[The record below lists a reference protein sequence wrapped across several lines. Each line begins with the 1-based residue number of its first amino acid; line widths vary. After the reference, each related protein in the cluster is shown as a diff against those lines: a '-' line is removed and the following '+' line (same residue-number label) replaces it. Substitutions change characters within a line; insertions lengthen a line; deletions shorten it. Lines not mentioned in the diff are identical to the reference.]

1 MPDILRESVPEKEGI
16 KVWELFQSL
25 FEKAVWFL
33 KLYVIEYRYLVAFLA
48 CFVFLYILFM
58 HWLNIRFFRI
68 LREPVA
74 IICLVVEI
82 VAIAYFTIFFR
93 EQGESHTYELE
104 LFWSYKKWIIEGS
117 VAFGLE
123 ILNNIVLFFPFG
135 FILTD
140 ALRRC
145 PFWAVLLS
153 SLAVSG
159 CIEMSQLVFRLGL
172 FEFDDIFN
180 NVLGA
185 VAGWCVFHILRSFK
199 RRRRPESS
207 SVYSG

>member
-1 MPDILRESVPEKEGI
+1 M
-16 KVWELFQSL
+16 FQSL

-104 LFWSYKKWIIEGS
+104 LFWSYKKWILEGS

>member
-104 LFWSYKKWIIEGS
+104 LFWSYKKWILEGS

-199 RRRRPESS
+199 RRRRQESS

>member
-58 HWLNIRFFRI
+58 HWLNIRLFRI

-104 LFWSYKKWIIEGS
+104 LFWSYKKWILEGS

>member
-1 MPDILRESVPEKEGI
+1 M
-16 KVWELFQSL
+16 WELFQSL

-104 LFWSYKKWIIEGS
+104 LFWSYKKWILEGS

>member
-1 MPDILRESVPEKEGI
+1 M
-16 KVWELFQSL
+16 WELFQSL

-185 VAGWCVFHILRSFK
+185 MAGWCVFHILRSFK

>member
-1 MPDILRESVPEKEGI
+1 M
-16 KVWELFQSL
+16 WELFQSL

-33 KLYVIEYRYLVAFLA
+33 RLYVIEYRYLVAFLA
-48 CFVFLYILFM
+48 CFVFFYILFM
-58 HWLNIRFFRI
+58 HWLNIRFFRV

-104 LFWSYKKWIIEGS
+104 LFWSYKKWILEGS

-199 RRRRPESS
+199 RRRRQESS

>member
-1 MPDILRESVPEKEGI
+1 MPDILRETVPEKEGI

-104 LFWSYKKWIIEGS
+104 LFWSYKKWILEGS

>member
-1 MPDILRESVPEKEGI
+1 M
-16 KVWELFQSL
+16 WELFQSL

-33 KLYVIEYRYLVAFLA
+33 RLYVIEYRYLVAFLA

-104 LFWSYKKWIIEGS
+104 LFWSYKKWILEGS

>member
-199 RRRRPESS
+199 RRRRPDSS

>member
-104 LFWSYKKWIIEGS
+104 LFWSYKKWILERS

>member
-1 MPDILRESVPEKEGI
+1 MYIRQYYGLMI
-16 KVWELFQSL
+16 
-25 FEKAVWFL
+25 
-33 KLYVIEYRYLVAFLA
+33 FLA
-48 CFVFLYILFM
+48 AFVVCYILLM
-58 HWLNIRFFRI
+58 HRPNSPLFNK
-68 LREPVA
+68 LREPTA
-74 IICLVVEI
+74 LLGFGIEI
-82 VAIAYFTIFFR
+82 VTIVYFTLMFR
-93 EQGESHTYELE
+93 DSSSAHSYELE

>member
-16 KVWELFQSL
+16 EVWELFQSL

-104 LFWSYKKWIIEGS
+104 LFWSYKKWILEGS

>member
-1 MPDILRESVPEKEGI
+1 MPGKEGI

-25 FEKAVWFL
+25 AEKAVWFL
-33 KLYVIEYRYLVAFLA
+33 KLYVIEYRYLVVFLA
-48 CFVFLYILFM
+48 CFVFFYILFM

-104 LFWSYKKWIIEGS
+104 LFWSYKKWILEGS

>member
-104 LFWSYKKWIIEGS
+104 LFWSYKKWILEGS

-153 SLAVSG
+153 SLAVSDTR
-159 CIEMSQLVFRLGL
+159 SRVQLVFRLGL

-207 SVYSG
+207 VPSY

>member
-16 KVWELFQSL
+16 KVWELFQRL

-104 LFWSYKKWIIEGS
+104 LFWSYKKWILEGS

>member
-1 MPDILRESVPEKEGI
+1 M
-16 KVWELFQSL
+16 WELFQSL
-25 FEKAVWFL
+25 SEKAVWFL

-104 LFWSYKKWIIEGS
+104 LFWSYKKWILEGS

>member
-1 MPDILRESVPEKEGI
+1 MPDILLESVPEKEGI

-48 CFVFLYILFM
+48 CFVFFYILFM
-58 HWLNIRFFRI
+58 HWLNIRFFRV

-104 LFWSYKKWIIEGS
+104 LFWSYKKWILEGS

>member
-33 KLYVIEYRYLVAFLA
+33 RLYVIEYRYLVAFLA
-48 CFVFLYILFM
+48 CFVFFYILFM
-58 HWLNIRFFRI
+58 HWLNIRFFRV

-104 LFWSYKKWIIEGS
+104 LFWSYKKWILEGS

-199 RRRRPESS
+199 RRRRQESS

>member
-104 LFWSYKKWIIEGS
+104 LFWSYKKWILGGS

-207 SVYSG
+207 VPSY

>member
-1 MPDILRESVPEKEGI
+1 M
-16 KVWELFQSL
+16 WELFQSL

-48 CFVFLYILFM
+48 CFVFFYILFM
-58 HWLNIRFFRI
+58 HWLNIRFFRV

-104 LFWSYKKWIIEGS
+104 LFWSYKKWILEGS

>member
-1 MPDILRESVPEKEGI
+1 MPYILRESVPEKEGI

-104 LFWSYKKWIIEGS
+104 LFWSYKKWILEGS

>member
-1 MPDILRESVPEKEGI
+1 M
-16 KVWELFQSL
+16 WELFQSL

-93 EQGESHTYELE
+93 EQGESHIYELE
-104 LFWSYKKWIIEGS
+104 LFWSYKKWILEGS

-207 SVYSG
+207 VPSY

>member
-25 FEKAVWFL
+25 AEKAVWFL

-104 LFWSYKKWIIEGS
+104 LFWSYKKWILEGS

>member
-104 LFWSYKKWIIEGS
+104 LFWSYKKWMIEGS

>member
-1 MPDILRESVPEKEGI
+1 MPEKEGI

-104 LFWSYKKWIIEGS
+104 LFWSYKKWILEGS

>member
-1 MPDILRESVPEKEGI
+1 MPEKEGI
-16 KVWELFQSL
+16 KVWELFQRL

-104 LFWSYKKWIIEGS
+104 LFWSYKKWILEGS

>member
-1 MPDILRESVPEKEGI
+1 MGI

-104 LFWSYKKWIIEGS
+104 LFWSYKKWILEGS

>member
-1 MPDILRESVPEKEGI
+1 MKKESDKGGMNML
-16 KVWELFQSL
+16 ELFYRL
-25 FEKAVWFL
+25 IEKAVWFL
-33 KLYVIEYRYLVAFLA
+33 KLYVMEYRYLIGFLA
-48 CFVFLYILFM
+48 CFVFLYILLM
-58 HWLNIRFFRI
+58 HWMNVRFFRV

-74 IICLVVEI
+74 ILCMMVEI
-82 VAIAYFTIFFR
+82 IAIAYFTIFFR

-104 LFWSYKKWIIEGS
+104 LFWSYKKWILGGS
-117 VAFGLE
+117 VAFGME

-145 PFWAVLLS
+145 PFWAVLLAA
-153 SLAVSG
+153 LAVSS
-159 CIEMSQLVFRLGL
+159 CIELSQLVFRLGL

-185 VAGWCVFHILRSFK
+185 VVGWCTFHILRSF
-199 RRRRPESS
+199 RRRKN
-207 SVYSG
+207 V

>member
-1 MPDILRESVPEKEGI
+1 M
-16 KVWELFQSL
+16 WELFQSL

-48 CFVFLYILFM
+48 CFVFFYILFM

-104 LFWSYKKWIIEGS
+104 LFWSYKKWILEGS

-153 SLAVSG
+153 SVAVSG
-159 CIEMSQLVFRLGL
+159 CIELSQLVFRLGL

-185 VAGWCVFHILRSFK
+185 VAGWCVFHILRSF
-199 RRRRPESS
+199 RRRRKPKRSS
-207 SVYSG
+207 AYSG

>member
-104 LFWSYKKWIIEGS
+104 LFWSYKKWILEGS

-207 SVYSG
+207 SGYSG

>member
-1 MPDILRESVPEKEGI
+1 MDLYQIIIKHNRTWTVRE
-16 KVWELFQSL
+16 L
-25 FEKAVWFL
+25 
-33 KLYVIEYRYLVAFLA
+33 
-48 CFVFLYILFM
+48 
-58 HWLNIRFFRI
+58 
-68 LREPVA
+68 
-74 IICLVVEI
+74 
-82 VAIAYFTIFFR
+82 IFFLISIIIIVIYVCNLLSR
-93 EQGESHTYELE
+93 KRIVLSQAVAGLLLFLFLGVVFGSTVFTRIPGERQYKLE
-104 LFWSYKKWIIEGS
+104 LFWSYKKWILEGS

>member
-1 MPDILRESVPEKEGI
+1 MPEKEGI

>member
-1 MPDILRESVPEKEGI
+1 M
-16 KVWELFQSL
+16 WELFQRL

-104 LFWSYKKWIIEGS
+104 LFWSYKKWILEGS

>member
-1 MPDILRESVPEKEGI
+1 M
-16 KVWELFQSL
+16 WELFQSL

>member
-1 MPDILRESVPEKEGI
+1 M
-16 KVWELFQSL
+16 WELFQSL
-25 FEKAVWFL
+25 AEKAVWFL

-48 CFVFLYILFM
+48 CFVFFYILFM

-104 LFWSYKKWIIEGS
+104 LFWSYKKWILEGS